1 MKPFIVS
8 LLYDLPLNR
17 KTLAEQRAIKIIPVK
32 PTEVKIPSPRIFSS
46 VYIPRC
52 VSLRFFQFLEIYSCI
67 VCLLVIWYL
76 LIPLWQARKQKS
88 RAWEKWRSGAESGLF
103 SGDTP
108 YIWYLKSQNESA
120 LLSMELQIKNL
131 IKIGFTG

>member
-46 VYIPRC
+46 VYT
-52 VSLRFFQFLEIYSCI
+52 SLCKPSVFSVFREIQLY
-67 VCLLVIWYL
+67 CLLVSYL
-76 LIPLWQARKQKS
+76 VLIDFPVTSKETKEQSVRKVAQW
-88 RAWEKWRSGAESGLF
+88 RRKWFVFGRHTIY
-103 SGDTP
+103 D
-108 YIWYLKSQNESA
+108 I
-120 LLSMELQIKNL
+120 
-131 IKIGFTG
+131 

>member
-52 VSLRFFQFLEIYSCI
+52 VSLRFFQFLERYSCI

-76 LIPLWQARKQKS
+76 LISLWQARKQKS

-108 YIWYLKSQNESA
+108 YMIFENPKR
-120 LLSMELQIKNL
+120 KCTL
-131 IKIGFTG
+131 IHGTPNKKPY

>member
-46 VYIPRC
+46 VYT
-52 VSLRFFQFLEIYSCI
+52 SLCKPSVFSVFREIQLY
-67 VCLLVIWYL
+67 CLLVSYL
-76 LIPLWQARKQKS
+76 VLIDFPVTSKETKEQSVRKVAQWRRKWFVFG
-88 RAWEKWRSGAESGLF
+88 RHTIYMIFEKPKRKCTLIHG
-103 SGDTP
+103 TP
-108 YIWYLKSQNESA
+108 NKKPY
-120 LLSMELQIKNL
+120 
-131 IKIGFTG
+131 

>member
-32 PTEVKIPSPRIFSS
+32 PTEVKIPSPRFFSS

-52 VSLRFFQFLEIYSCI
+52 VSLRFFQFLE
-67 VCLLVIWYL
+67 
-76 LIPLWQARKQKS
+76 R
-88 RAWEKWRSGAESGLF
+88 
-103 SGDTP
+103 
-108 YIWYLKSQNESA
+108 
-120 LLSMELQIKNL
+120 
-131 IKIGFTG
+131 